1 MPEITID
8 GNKYNS
14 DDLSDNGKANLISLQ
29 FTQSEVKRLQALLA
43 IAKTAELAYATSLK
57 KELEGN

>member
-14 DDLSDNGKANLISLQ
+14 DDLSENGKANLISLQ

-43 IAKTAELAYATSLK
+43 IAKTAELAYATNLK
-57 KELEGN
+57 KELEVN

>member
-1 MPEITID
+1 MSEITID

-14 DDLSDNGKANLISLQ
+14 DDLSDNEKANLISLQ

-43 IAKTAELAYATSLK
+43 IAKTAELSYANALK
-57 KELEGN
+57 KELEIN